1 MIKVWGR
8 KNSSNVQKVMWAIGE
23 LGIAYE
29 RLDIGGPFGGNKE
42 AAYLAL
48 NPNGL
53 IPTIQDGDLVMWESN
68 AIVRYLATA
77 PPHSRSHPRSDSPGS
92 ASSLAR

>member
-42 AAYLAL
+42 AAYLAM

-53 IPTIQDGDLVMWESN
+53 IPTIEDGDLVPWESN
-68 AIVRYLATA
+68 VIVRYLAAKYGKGTLGIE
-77 PPHSRSHPRSDSPGS
+77 DPGKR
-92 ASSLAR
+92 ALAEK